1 MSVGLPGAVDR
12 MSLVTW
18 NLAGLDDRLVDERT
32 EAACFEVL
40 LRPEPVVVLA
50 LQELV
55 RRSWHGHWKH
65 HLKHAGYTV
74 FPADPT
80 TTESEYFSAI
90 AVLRDRGPGP
100 GGVDAFPG
108 SRMGRALVFAEVG
121 GWLVCT
127 GHLESER
134 GGSDERIRQ
143 LASIVARLERWPGP
157 AVFAGDTN
165 LRVQEEPRVAGL
177 DRVTD
182 AWSALGRPA
191 DGKATWI
198 GGRIG
203 ARFDRIYTN
212 RAVRPVSLST
222 FGAAKLPEVGARIS
236 DHLGLLAH
244 LERTETERTAPEG
257 SA

>member
-1 MSVGLPGAVDR
+1 MSCGLTGGVDR

-18 NLAGLDDRLVDERT
+18 NLAGLDDRHLDERS

-40 LRPEPVVVLA
+40 LRPEPVTVVA

-65 HLKHAGYTV
+65 HLQHAGYTV

-80 TTESEYFSAI
+80 ATGSEYFSAI
-90 AVLRDRGPGP
+90 AGHRDRAPGP
-100 GGVDAFPG
+100 GGAEPFPG
-108 SRMGRALVFAEVG
+108 SRMGRSLVRVEVG

-134 GGSDERIRQ
+134 GGSAERIRQ

-165 LRVQEEPRVAGL
+165 LRVQEEPAVEGL
-177 DRVTD
+177 DRVID

-212 RAVRPVSLST
+212 TAVRPVSLST
-222 FGAAKLPEVGARIS
+222 FGAGTPPEVGARLS
-236 DHLGLLAH
+236 DHLGLFAGF
-244 LERTETERTAPEG
+244 ERAPEG
-257 SA
+257 PA